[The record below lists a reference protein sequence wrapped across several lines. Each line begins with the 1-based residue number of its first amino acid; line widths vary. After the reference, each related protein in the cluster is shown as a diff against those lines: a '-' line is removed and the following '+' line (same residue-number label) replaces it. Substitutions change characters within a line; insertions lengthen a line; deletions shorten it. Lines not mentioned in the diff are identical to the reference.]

1 VSSFRIDKNIGR
13 RSASSGG
20 HLGKCAWP
28 TESWFHSPMRWK
40 PETERCPEC
49 EFNWNVA
56 SGDVVSLVA
65 TSATRIAMLFKGSEE
80 TTRRPSQEVWSPS
93 EYLWH
98 LVDVLRIGS
107 DRLLTASID
116 PAAGIPCWDE
126 NALAEVRQYDR
137 LSPRVAVVAY
147 EAAASAWVAVAN
159 LVPVD
164 ASVEHPEFGTL
175 TAEDII
181 RRNAHEVQHHELDIR
196 RGLKATDK

>member
-1 VSSFRIDKNIGR
+1 
-13 RSASSGG
+13 
-20 HLGKCAWP
+20 
-28 TESWFHSPMRWK
+28 MRWK

-65 TSATRIAMLFKGSEE
+65 TSPTRIAMLFKGSEE